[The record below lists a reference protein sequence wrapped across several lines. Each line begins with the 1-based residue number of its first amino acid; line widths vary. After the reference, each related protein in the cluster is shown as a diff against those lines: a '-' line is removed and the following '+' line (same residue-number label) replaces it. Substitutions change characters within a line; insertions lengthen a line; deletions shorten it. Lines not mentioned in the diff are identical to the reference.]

1 MRRLIISLVQSIN
14 ASFAQDGWS
23 TGVSTEPDFKNF
35 VALRRQA
42 AALVIDRRTALNPQ
56 LPVINA
62 AGKALEHT
70 PVHVLTESDP
80 VALAKQLS
88 DIGVDYR
95 AQQFAPDTIAEVVAT
110 LATRADSPIG
120 AESPTG
126 AKSPTGAA
134 PAEPLRS
141 TPAGPFGIDIGP
153 GDELIVCE
161 SGPNLGFRLL
171 EHYPGAELLLSISPR
186 YIHTAGSHFSGL
198 QTSIELTLLDV
209 RTEDEQVYLRYR
221 RA

>member
-14 ASFAQDGWS
+14 GSFAQDNWS
-23 TGVSTEPDFKNF
+23 TGVSTEADFRNF
-35 VALRRQA
+35 IALRRRA
-42 AALVIDRRTALNPQ
+42 SALIIDRRTALNPQ

-62 AGKALEHT
+62 PGKALEHT

-80 VALAKQLS
+80 DLLARQLG

-95 AQQFAPDTIAEVVAT
+95 ARQFTRDTLAEVVAS
-110 LATRADSPIG
+110 LATRAD
-120 AESPTG
+120 TD
-126 AKSPTGAA
+126 
-134 PAEPLRS
+134 
-141 TPAGPFGIDIGP
+141 AGED
-153 GDELIVCE
+153 LIVCE
-161 SGPNLGFRLL
+161 SGPNLAFRLL

-198 QTSIELTLLDV
+198 QADIELRLIEV
-209 RTEDEQVYLRYR
+209 RTEDDQVFLRYR